1 MAARVLQ
8 SAALRWNHVAYL
20 VLRCGRRGIL
30 AVVGAAWGL
39 WDRVW
44 CWVDGAFKGT
54 VVEHVGVRVGWIGDI
69 LGVRVLRGH
78 GGYLI
83 RK

>member
-8 SAALRWNHVAYL
+8 SAALGWNHLGYL
-20 VLRCGRRGIL
+20 VLRGGRRGIL
-30 AVVGAAWGL
+30 GVVGAAWVL
-39 WDRVW
+39 LDRVG
-44 CWVDGAFKGT
+44 CWVDGAFKGRL
-54 VVEHVGVRVGWIGDI
+54 VEHVGVRIGWIGDI

-78 GGYLI
+78 GGHLI